1 MKTLLAVLAPVVLTV
16 SCANVT
22 PQGRIEH
29 HPGLY
34 ATLSAKDKQLVQ
46 TGTIARGMSMP
57 AVWLAWG
64 EPASKFYGA
73 KGSKPSERWIYT
85 SSEPVY
91 TTNFFG
97 GLGYGS
103 YGPYRYRSYGY
114 GFGPEI
120 SYVPRTSATVEF
132 VDQRVESWERKR

>member
-1 MKTLLAVLAPVVLTV
+1 MKTLLAVLAPAALLV

-22 PQGRIEH
+22 PQGRIER

-46 TGTIARGMSMP
+46 HGTIDRGMSMD

-73 KGSKPSERWIYT
+73 KGAQPLERWIYT

-97 GLGYGS
+97 GVGIGS
-103 YGPYRYRSYGY
+103 YGPYRSRSYGY

-120 SYVPRTSATVEF
+120 AYVPRTSATVVF
-132 VDQRVESWERKR
+132 VNRKVDSWERRR